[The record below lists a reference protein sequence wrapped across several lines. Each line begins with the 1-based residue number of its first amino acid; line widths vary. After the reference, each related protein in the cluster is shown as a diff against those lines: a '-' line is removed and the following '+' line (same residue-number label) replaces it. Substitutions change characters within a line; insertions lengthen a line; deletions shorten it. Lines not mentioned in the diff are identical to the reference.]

1 MSTSDTDR
9 KSARLTEDRGALKT
23 SRKELRAQAKNARR
37 SRRSAAAGAIAF
49 NYTAAA
55 AIVAAA
61 GLIYELF
68 SHGVWSVYMGFGFM
82 VPLALGALPNF
93 IIWLS
98 GAKAPGAAAENIY
111 ACGVATLTAG
121 CLLKGVLD
129 IFGTT
134 NHLLNVYPFAGAALL
149 AAGAAIYLFGKKK
162 AEV

>member
-1 MSTSDTDR
+1 MNGSGREMST
-9 KSARLTEDRGALKT
+9 G
-23 SRKELRAQAKNARR
+23 NRR
-37 SRRSAAAGAIAF
+37 SRTAKTHRSRTAGSIAF

-82 VPLALGALPNF
+82 VPLVLGALPNF

-98 GAKAPGAAAENIY
+98 GAKEPSIAAENVY

-121 CLLKGVLD
+121 CLLKGVLE

-134 NHLLNVYPFAGAALL
+134 NHLLKIYP
-149 AAGAAIYLFGKKK
+149 AAGACLMIAGAILYLFGKKK
-162 AEV
+162 AEI

>member
-1 MSTSDTDR
+1 MYTSDTD
-9 KSARLTEDRGALKT
+9 K
-23 SRKELRAQAKNARR
+23 AKRR
-37 SRRSAAAGAIAF
+37 SRTAGSIAF

-55 AIVAAA
+55 AVVAAV

-82 VPLALGALPNF
+82 VPLVLGALPNF

-98 GAKAPGAAAENIY
+98 GAKEPGIASENVY

-121 CLLKGVLD
+121 CLLKGVLE

-134 NHLLNVYPFAGAALL
+134 NHLLKIYPVAGACLMI
-149 AAGAAIYLFGKKK
+149 AGAILYLFGNKK